1 MIEYLQ
7 WKIYKINLKI
17 RKEELKIYKIQN
29 ILISKKENFPDI
41 KEYIDICLDKIK
53 SFELDLDGIRKDL
66 SDKNKN
72 ENDDE
77 KKQTEEDENKKDL
90 EENKEKKNG
99 ILEKLK
105 SCLCC
110 TKKKGKN
117 EIKFENLKDLI
128 KIHEKLIK
136 YKTTLKVFRMNQE
149 DSYEKWIEIFSYLNQ
164 KSKLLENEEIKLKK
178 LSKFKLFYYDN
189 TNIINIILF
198 ILCFLI
204 SITVILY
211 QLEIGTSIL
220 LASRIF
226 SRVILVN
233 NLPRSFLLIRTFILI
248 FLSINSIL
256 DLKLTKGL
264 RTFKIGKT
272 NGYNFVQLSSNVNRV
287 IIILA
292 LNSFTFIENIKK
304 DNNNNSNNINYDIEL
319 NEKIKY
325 MYIYLYGDYKL
336 FNQFCRYIIFILMMI
351 IFIVN
356 YIPKIKGVILR
367 YFKRLSFEPDYLG
380 RKTEI
385 EEGRKI
391 FLKMNKKIKENIEV
405 GLLYNED
412 DD

>member
-66 SDKNKN
+66 SDKN

>member
-1 MIEYLQ
+1 M
-7 WKIYKINLKI
+7 
-17 RKEELKIYKIQN
+17 
-29 ILISKKENFPDI
+29 LI
-41 KEYIDICLDKIK
+41 
-53 SFELDLDGIRKDL
+53 
-66 SDKNKN
+66 
-72 ENDDE
+72 
-77 KKQTEEDENKKDL
+77 
-90 EENKEKKNG
+90 
-99 ILEKLK
+99 
-105 SCLCC
+105 
-110 TKKKGKN
+110 
-117 EIKFENLKDLI
+117 
-128 KIHEKLIK
+128 
-136 YKTTLKVFRMNQE
+136 
-149 DSYEKWIEIFSYLNQ
+149 
-164 KSKLLENEEIKLKK
+164 
-178 LSKFKLFYYDN
+178 
-189 TNIINIILF
+189 
-198 ILCFLI
+198 
-204 SITVILY
+204 
-211 QLEIGTSIL
+211 
-220 LASRIF
+220 
-226 SRVILVN
+226 
-233 NLPRSFLLIRTFILI
+233 
-248 FLSINSIL
+248 
-256 DLKLTKGL
+256 
-264 RTFKIGKT
+264 
-272 NGYNFVQLSSNVNRV
+272 